1 MKYFQNIIYNYFY
14 QVEGG
19 LGRVE
24 NIASELGF
32 NLLGRIVEDHYL
44 LEASHTKRY
53 VENFIN

>member
-1 MKYFQNIIYNYFY
+1 MKYFSKYNCFY
-14 QVEGG
+14 QVPGG

-24 NIASELGF
+24 NVAKELGF